1 MKDHRYPKKPS
12 SRLKIW
18 ALNAGLIALS
28 LLVALTC
35 LEIALR
41 FTSYKYLLTR
51 DRHLRYYYQ
60 ADPVDGYDIR
70 PNVKSKL
77 VSVDNRIEYP
87 IWSNALGCFDEPY
100 HGEKHF
106 ILLVGDSFTHC
117 FAPFKDT
124 WGAQIEKLLHY
135 RVLKGGVTGYGTHQE
150 LDKAKKILKLVKN
163 QPQLI
168 IVGYFWND
176 PDDDFLFP
184 NLTVV
189 DGFLMSARKF
199 KDPKTHKLLPEKL
212 GKKYTLTEKLF
223 SKTYPLSWGEMIRY
237 YLDQHLIIVNLINDA
252 AARFFP
258 GKQVDYAMTTQFM
271 AFEPESKTGK
281 FWHKHFQNLMAF
293 KNLAAANHANLL
305 IVIIPTNLQVYPF
318 LAPHPGIDLERP
330 NRILT
335 RMLKAQGI
343 DYLDLL
349 PLMRTY
355 ADETPRSGLRQDKD
369 LYWQHNSHWNIKG
382 EHLAGL
388 LVSRYILDHNLVQV
402 PDRDARLKDIAAQL
416 TSFQ

>member
-1 MKDHRYPKKPS
+1 MIDQRHPQNFSDLLKK
-12 SRLKIW
+12 W
-18 ALNAGLIALS
+18 AFNLGLIALS

-60 ADPVDGYDIR
+60 ADLIDGYDIR

-77 VSVDNRIEYP
+77 ISVDNRIEYP

-106 ILLVGDSFTHC
+106 ILLMGDSFTHS
-117 FAPFKDT
+117 FAPFQDT
-124 WGAQIEKLLHY
+124 WGAQVEKLLRY
-135 RVLKGGVTGYGTHQE
+135 RVLKCGVTGYGSHQE

-163 QPQLI
+163 RPQLI

-176 PDDDFLFP
+176 LYDDYHFP
-184 NLTVV
+184 NLTVA
-189 DGFLMSARKF
+189 DGFLVPAGPF
-199 KDPKTHKLLPEKL
+199 KDLKTRKLVPEKL
-212 GKKYTLTEKLF
+212 AKKSTFMEKLF
-223 SKTYPLSWGEMIRY
+223 SGTYPLSWGDMLKGF
-237 YLDQHLIIVNLINDA
+237 LDQHLIIANLLNDVGM
-252 AARFFP
+252 RLFP
-258 GKQVDYAMTTQFM
+258 GKQINYAICTKWL
-271 AFEPESKTGK
+271 AFEPESENRKVWQK
-281 FWHKHFQNLMAF
+281 NFQNLTAF
-293 KNLAAANHANLL
+293 KELATANQAKLL
-305 IVIIPTNLQVYPF
+305 IVVIPTNLQVYPF

-335 RMLKAQGI
+335 RLLRAQDI

-349 PLMRTY
+349 PLMRSY
-355 ADETPRSGLRQDKD
+355 ADETPRSGLRRDKD

-388 LVSRYILDHNLVQV
+388 LVSRYILEHNLVQV
-402 PDRDARLKDIAAQL
+402 PNRDARLQDIAAKL
-416 TSFQ
+416 TDFR